1 MTETQERFLRT
12 VLSRVPLDSVVELH
26 LFPPIRRGTLETG
39 VAVIATVLPPAPVA
53 LLMEADTEEATAVS
67 SELTPDDDSPY
78 RDEVEDEPTAADA
91 AAADDAPESLAA
103 AADDA
108 PGSHVVVDAVEAS
121 DADHDADHDAVV
133 THDAVVNDDAVADD
147 ESSSHEEEAV
157 INAGALH
164 DEAVTE
170 DESSSNDE
178 EAVIDAGALNDN
190 GEEIDAAASVMIPSP
205 RMRILTAAYRHTI
218 KGIDRGKWSVD
229 VQEEADAPLDAVEA
243 VLRGVRH
250 RSTEPADPEQVSHDA
265 LAALVTP
272 SIVAPAAA

>member
-53 LLMEADTEEATAVS
+53 LVMEADTVEATAV
-67 SELTPDDDSPY
+67 EAEPTLDDDSPY
-78 RDEVEDEPTAADA
+78 LEEPEAGPTARDA
-91 AAADDAPESLAA
+91 ATVDGAPESDAAAADGMAASDAEDAADDAPESHVVSA

-108 PGSHVVVDAVEAS
+108 S
-121 DADHDADHDAVV
+121 DAI
-133 THDAVVNDDAVADD
+133 HDAVVNDESAPSDEAVVLDAVA
-147 ESSSHEEEAV
+147 S
-157 INAGALH
+157 
-164 DEAVTE
+164 DEAAEV
-170 DESSSNDE
+170 
-178 EAVIDAGALNDN
+178 L
-190 GEEIDAAASVMIPSP
+190 DAAAPRMIPSP

-250 RSTEPADPEQVSHDA
+250 RSTEPADPERVSLEA

-272 SIVAPAAA
+272 PHVAPAAA

>member
-53 LLMEADTEEATAVS
+53 QLMEAETAEAPAGTVEPAPDDESPYLDEPEAEATA
-67 SELTPDDDSPY
+67 
-78 RDEVEDEPTAADA
+78 RDAV
-91 AAADDAPESLAA
+91 AADDAPVSH
-103 AADDA
+103 A
-108 PGSHVVVDAVEAS
+108 PVPHPATPETSDAS
-121 DADHDADHDAVV
+121 DASDANDERMANADAD
-133 THDAVVNDDAVADD
+133 ADTD
-147 ESSSHEEEAV
+147 TDTES
-157 INAGALH
+157 
-164 DEAVTE
+164 
-170 DESSSNDE
+170 
-178 EAVIDAGALNDN
+178 ID
-190 GEEIDAAASVMIPSP
+190 IAAPLLIPSP

-218 KGIDRGKWSVD
+218 KGVDRGKWSVD
-229 VQEEADAPLDAVEA
+229 VQEEATAPLAAVEA

-272 SIVAPAAA
+272 LLIAPAAA